1 MTEVIFL
8 KVLGITAEYNPFHN
22 GHRYHIEE
30 SKKKTGCDICAVVM
44 SGNFVQR
51 GAPAICDK
59 HIRASWAVQNG
70 ADVVFELPV
79 VYALS
84 TAEKFAFG
92 AISLLNA
99 LDCTYVSFG
108 AENSLDEIKNV
119 YQTYKNTDMSF
130 SSNMPF
136 HIART
141 EIDNSFGI
149 LKKPNN
155 ILAFEYLKAIDKIQ
169 SHIVPFALGRS
180 DKGYNSTEIE
190 KYSSASAIRN
200 ALLNNDNF
208 SCSVPFDVEK
218 FLKENTSAYEELFT
232 KLICYEVI
240 TNQDNLDC
248 ISEVRE
254 GIENRIISV
263 VKENSYSNYEE
274 LVKAIKSKR
283 YTYTAISRMLFQ
295 ILLKITKNDTD
306 VSPKYLRV
314 LAFNS
319 KGQELLKQLKKTC
332 SLPII
337 TKPSDYKKLDED
349 AISMIEKDFLATDIY
364 NLATN
369 KKGKAD
375 ISTSPVVI
383 S

>member
-1 MTEVIFL
+1 MIFL

-22 GHRYHIEE
+22 GHKYHIEE
-30 SKKKTGCDICAVVM
+30 SIKETGCDICAVVM

-59 HIRASWAVQNG
+59 HIRASWAVENG
-70 ADVVFELPV
+70 ADIVFELPV

-99 LDCTYVSFG
+99 LNCTYISFG
-108 AENSLDEIKNV
+108 AESSLNEINAV
-119 YQTYKNTDMSF
+119 YQMYKNTDKSF
-130 SSNMPF
+130 SADKPF

-141 EIDNSFGI
+141 EIDKSFEI
-149 LKKPNN
+149 LKTPNN
-155 ILAFEYLKAIDKIQ
+155 ILAFEYLKAIDKTKSNI
-169 SHIVPFALGRS
+169 IPFVLKRS
-180 DKGYNSTEIE
+180 DKGYNSLDIE
-190 KYSSASAIRN
+190 KYSSASAVRE
-200 ALLNNDNF
+200 AVLNNKDF
-208 SCSVPFDVEK
+208 SCAVPFDTAK
-218 FLKENTSAYEELFT
+218 FLKETPKAYEELFV

-240 TNQDNLDC
+240 TNQHKLEH
-248 ISEVRE
+248 ISEIRE
-254 GIENRIISV
+254 GIENRILNV

-274 LVKAIKSKR
+274 LVKSIKSKR

-295 ILLKITKNDTD
+295 ILLGITKEDTC

-319 KGQELLKQLKKTC
+319 KGQELLKKLKKT
-332 SLPII
+332 SPLPII
-337 TKPSDYKKLDED
+337 TKPSGYKQLDDE

-375 ISTSPVVI
+375 ISTSPAI
-383 S
+383 IF